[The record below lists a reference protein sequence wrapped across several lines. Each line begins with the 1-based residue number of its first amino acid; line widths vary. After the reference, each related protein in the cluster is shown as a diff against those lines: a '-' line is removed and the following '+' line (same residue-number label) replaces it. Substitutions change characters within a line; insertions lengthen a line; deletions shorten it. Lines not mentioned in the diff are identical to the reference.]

1 MIVKIIMIPV
11 YIIGFSAYYGLAIF
25 TGLSVLLGLLIP
37 SFILHDKEE
46 LDLTKKII
54 NDPIKIFQKS
64 IKLIGIIAI
73 ILAIFNTIVTI
84 LT

>member
-46 LDLTKKII
+46 LDLTKK
-54 NDPIKIFQKS
+54 
-64 IKLIGIIAI
+64 
-73 ILAIFNTIVTI
+73 
-84 LT
+84 